1 MSHRRF
7 AGFVLLLLSPLG
19 FAQIQNESSPSEPPE
34 AASVNDSSAAA
45 PDAAEPTA
53 GQPAPEQEQMVD
65 TGLDS
70 SPHQLPSVRELL
82 EHMSQRQQ
90 SLNYRGTFTYQN
102 NAGTESFQLQHWVDG
117 DTENQRLYYLN
128 GPEREAVMRHTT
140 QCETL
145 AEQLIAGKLSGLADN
160 FSSLDRLYSFSI
172 RGVERVAGRLAT
184 VLQVVPR
191 DTFRFGYFFSV
202 DRETGL
208 LLKTLLVDEHQRI
221 VEQFQFIDLQT
232 GLAVSDFATERDAG
246 IVHRVDADKVSGCN
260 KPLAS
265 APSQWALS
273 WLPAGFAF
281 SGQRVVH
288 ADTEML
294 MYTDGLSTFSI
305 FLDPVEG
312 KLVIEGRAQRGATNF
327 YMQGLTRAGQTY
339 QVTVV
344 GEIPLAVAE
353 RMAQS
358 IGVNDTAPAQ
368 PQPRG

>member
-19 FAQIQNESSPSEPPE
+19 FAQVQNESTSPEPPQAVTPNNAE
-34 AASVNDSSAAA
+34 AVSTRELPDQDGDPV
-45 PDAAEPTA
+45 PDA
-53 GQPAPEQEQMVD
+53 
-65 TGLDS
+65 GLDAGA
-70 SPHQLPSVRELL
+70 HQLPSVRELL
-82 EHMSQRQQ
+82 ERMSERQQ
-90 SLNYRGTFTYQN
+90 SLNYKGTFTYQN
-102 NAGTESFQLQHWVDG
+102 NAGTESFQLQHWVDEG
-117 DTENQRLYYLN
+117 TEHQRLYYLN
-128 GPEREAVMRHTT
+128 GPEREAVMRHTA
-140 QCETL
+140 QCQTL
-145 AEQLIAGKLSGLADN
+145 AERLIAGKLGGLADN
-160 FSSLDRLYSFSI
+160 FTSLDRLYSFSV

-191 DTFRFGYFFSV
+191 DAFRFGYLFSV

-208 LLKTLLVDEHQRI
+208 LLKTLLVDENQRV

-232 GLAVSDFATERDAG
+232 GLTAADFVSDREASIT
-246 IVHRVDADKVSGCN
+246 HNVDADEVSGCQQ
-260 KPLAS
+260 PLAV
-265 APSQWALS
+265 APSEWALH

-288 ADTEML
+288 TDMHML

-327 YMQGLTRAGQTY
+327 YMQGLTREGQTY

-353 RMAQS
+353 KMAQS
-358 IGVNDTAPAQ
+358 IGSSDSNPTLP
-368 PQPRG
+368 GG